1 MPTHVART
9 NLSGGTRISS
19 YFSSFYVSRATRV
32 FRVFLT
38 HWDHGQALLKI
49 AKKYVVKKLE
59 KITVNDVF
67 VFILQSTES
76 ALNTTAISQQNLRH
90 TKIRGPNKDGMA
102 TKFLLNL

>member
-1 MPTHVART
+1 MTFAYSCCQNESPGA

-67 VFILQSTES
+67 VFILQ
-76 ALNTTAISQQNLRH
+76 LNQLSIQLAYQSKTSGTQ
-90 TKIRGPNKDGMA
+90 K
-102 TKFLLNL
+102 